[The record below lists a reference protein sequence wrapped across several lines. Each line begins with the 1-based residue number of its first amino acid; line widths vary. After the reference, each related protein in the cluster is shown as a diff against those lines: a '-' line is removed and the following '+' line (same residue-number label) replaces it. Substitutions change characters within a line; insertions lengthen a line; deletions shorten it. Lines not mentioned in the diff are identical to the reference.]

1 MWNAECGT
9 RNGSATVDS
18 AFRTPHSALASVL
31 NVALTG
37 NIAAGKS
44 TVVDL
49 FRRWGATIIDA
60 DELARQA
67 QAPGGAVLA
76 AIAQRFG
83 ADVLT
88 ADGSL
93 DRAALRGKVM
103 GDQAALDA
111 LNAIVH
117 PAVRRRRDELVRE
130 AAERGD
136 VLVVNDI
143 PLLFEVLD
151 PAQFDA
157 VVLVDASVA
166 LRRTRLRATRGLS
179 NEEADRMIAAQMPAE
194 RKRAQSNFTIEN
206 ERSLR
211 TLERNARKV
220 FEQLR
225 RRAAAAALGRPARSL
240 LLVAPPSDARHPALH
255 AIDARYSDAGL
266 AVRRVTDS
274 PAALEKTL
282 KRPDERPDAI
292 VAAPAAAPAAEQAWT
307 RAGHPGVLAYLS
319 DDPDPVAVRLDLRP
333 WGDERVRLV
342 EPGAARVAPGAELVP
357 AA

>member
-1 MWNAECGT
+1 M
-9 RNGSATVDS
+9 RNGTARVDS
-18 AFRTPHSALASVL
+18 AFRIPHSAFVSVL

-49 FRRWGATIIDA
+49 FRRGGATISDA

-67 QAPGGAVLA
+67 QGPGGAVLVG
-76 AIAQRFG
+76 IAQRFG
-83 ADVLT
+83 VDVLA

-117 PAVRRRRDELVRE
+117 PGVRRRRDELVRE

-136 VLVVNDI
+136 ILVVNDI

-166 LRRTRLRATRGLS
+166 LRRTRLRDMRGLS
-179 NEEADRMIAAQMPAE
+179 NEDADRMIAAQMPAE
-194 RKRAQSNFTIEN
+194 RKRAQSEFTIEN
-206 ERSLR
+206 ERSLK
-211 TLERNARKV
+211 TLERKARSV
-220 FEQLR
+220 FDELR
-225 RRAAAAALGRPARSL
+225 RRAATAALGRPARAL
-240 LLVAPPSDARHPALH
+240 LLVARPSDAKHPALT
-255 AIDARYSDAGL
+255 AIGARYGDAGL
-266 AVRRVTDS
+266 AVRRVTDNA
-274 PAALEKTL
+274 AALDKAL
-282 KRPDERPDAI
+282 DRPSCVTATITSTSNARATVRSCRSASPITHRESSATSCT
-292 VAAPAAAPAAEQAWT
+292 WT
-307 RAGHPGVLAYLS
+307 SPRWARRSRAGTCS
-319 DDPDPVAVRLDLRP
+319 
-333 WGDERVRLV
+333 
-342 EPGAARVAPGAELVP
+342 APSRR
-357 AA
+357 